1 MVLRLTYI
9 DKMVKSCVFISET
22 TQIKPVTFT
31 VKKSRN
37 QNIKESTFILD
48 DGSAAQVKRSTDQ
61 QSINDSANTPEE
73 DEYSIEIAEDIAQET
88 RLSFVIFDTN
98 KMFVESKNT
107 SIPSGIYEGSLL
119 LTKINGTLNDPR
131 TKI

>member
-1 MVLRLTYI
+1 
-9 DKMVKSCVFISET
+9 MVKSCVFISET

-48 DGSAAQVKRSTDQ
+48 DGSAAQGKRSTDQ
-61 QSINDSANTPEE
+61 QIINDSANTPEE

-107 SIPSGIYEGSLL
+107 SIPAGIYEGSLL

-131 TKI
+131 TNI